1 LTKYKIGCIL
11 LTVVEVLLIFLTHTE
26 VIAMA
31 TDKTFNVFGVSKLNG
46 EYKVRFANDVM
57 RIKVLAKHGHEDITL
72 VDLEQSVSKY
82 EGIKAIALMPEF
94 ATASY
99 QSAITEYLTEKAPK
113 AAPVAAPVKA
123 NAKKAPAKAA
133 KAAKV
138 SEDAPF

>member
-1 LTKYKIGCIL
+1 
-11 LTVVEVLLIFLTHTE
+11 
-26 VIAMA
+26 MA

-72 VDLEQSVSKY
+72 VDLEKSVSKY
-82 EGIKAIALMPEF
+82 EGIKAIALLPEF

-113 AAPVAAPVKA
+113 AAPVKA
-123 NAKKAPAKAA
+123 KAKKAPA